1 MFKTEFNIFSSSKQ
15 GWVPKKREGRRYQ
28 AKEEGM
34 AGGRWKGGEVSK
46 EVAWPEAKLHQGGK
60 LSYLHRI

>member
-28 AKEEGM
+28 AEEGEM
-34 AGGRWKGGEVSK
+34 GVARWREGEVSK
-46 EVAWPEAKLHQGGK
+46 EVAWPEAKLHQGEK